1 MITIP
6 PYLKK
11 GQTIGITCPAG
22 YMDKER
28 ANACITTL
36 QSWGFDVMVGKTVG
50 SKSKNYFSG
59 TDEER
64 ADELQAMLDDDQIH
78 AIIFGRGGYGV
89 TRIIDQLNFKKFYQH
104 PKWLIGFS
112 DITALHCHVLK
123 NHKIATLHAPMAG
136 AFNDNNFFINQLHQ
150 TIIGKKLN
158 YKIDS
163 HPFNQIGETTGKL
176 VGGNLAL
183 LCNIIGTKS
192 DFDTKNK
199 ILFIEDVGEYLYTID
214 RMLRQLKRA
223 GKFEKVSGLIFGGF
237 TDLKDTERKFGK
249 TIEEIIKEVIQDYAV
264 PVAFQFP
271 ISHNK
276 ENLAVKIGVTYQL
289 KITKSTTYLKEI

>member
-1 MITIP
+1 
-6 PYLKK
+6 
-11 GQTIGITCPAG
+11 
-22 YMDKER
+22 
-28 ANACITTL
+28 
-36 QSWGFDVMVGKTVG
+36 
-50 SKSKNYFSG
+50 
-59 TDEER
+59 
-64 ADELQAMLDDDQIH
+64 
-78 AIIFGRGGYGV
+78 
-89 TRIIDQLNFKKFYQH
+89 
-104 PKWLIGFS
+104 
-112 DITALHCHVLK
+112 
-123 NHKIATLHAPMAG
+123 MAG

-158 YKIDS
+158 YKVDS
-163 HPFNQIGETTGKL
+163 HPINQIGETIGKL